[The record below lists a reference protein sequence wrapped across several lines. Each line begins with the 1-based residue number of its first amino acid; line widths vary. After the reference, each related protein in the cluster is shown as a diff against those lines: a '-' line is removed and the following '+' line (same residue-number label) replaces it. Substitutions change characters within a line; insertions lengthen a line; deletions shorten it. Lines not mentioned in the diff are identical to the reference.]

1 MLNNSFIAWK
11 GDKLLSASRLTRN
24 EQVDRSVALLNKF
37 DAIVVG
43 AGTAG
48 CMAAKTIASAGL
60 SVCLID
66 RKERKD
72 IGNKVCGEA
81 IGRHHFDNLGLA
93 YPEGNE
99 LEREIHRVD
108 VHSPD
113 METTFSIKGEGLD
126 GFMIDRHLFG
136 QRLLKDA
143 LDNGAL
149 LKDSTQVLEPIV
161 REGFVRGVHAR
172 NRESDRKIEFAG
184 RCVLDASGI
193 AAAIRSKL
201 PPEMDVETEV
211 SRRDLMVCYREV
223 RILKGTS
230 GDPDVCDIYFDLEA
244 APGGYSWIF
253 PKAQENVNVG
263 LGVVGSARS
272 VNPKEQLHKYILSKP
287 LFEGSTVIH
296 GGGGIVPTR
305 KPLDSMVANGAVIV
319 GDAGC
324 HVNPIH
330 GGGMGSSMIAGMISG
345 ETLIEAL
352 EKDDLNVNSLW
363 PANVRYMQL
372 YGAKQAGLDIFRIFL
387 QGLNNDDLNYGMM
400 YRLIREEDILKTTL
414 GEAIHLNVTE
424 KTRRIFRGIG
434 RLMFLKKLYNMVDL
448 SRKIKTLCRNYP
460 STPKNFPDW
469 KAKVQ
474 ALYETARTQLG

>member
-1 MLNNSFIAWK
+1 
-11 GDKLLSASRLTRN
+11 
-24 EQVDRSVALLNKF
+24 
-37 DAIVVG
+37 
-43 AGTAG
+43 
-48 CMAAKTIASAGL
+48 MAAKTIASAGL

-72 IGNKVCGEA
+72 IGNKVCGDA

-99 LEREIHRVD
+99 LEREIHCVD

-126 GFMIDRHLFG
+126 GFMIDRHLLG
-136 QRLLKDA
+136 QRLLEDA

-149 LKDSTQVLEPIV
+149 LEDSTQVLEPIL
-161 REGFVRGVHAR
+161 REGFVRGVLAR
-172 NRESDRKIEFAG
+172 DRESGHKIELAA
-184 RCVLDASGI
+184 RCAVDASGI
-193 AAAIRSKL
+193 PAVVRSKL
-201 PPEMDVETEV
+201 PLEMDVETEV
-211 SRRDLMVCYREV
+211 GKRDLMVCYREI
-223 RILKGTS
+223 RMLKRTAGE
-230 GDPDVCDIYFDLEA
+230 PDICDIYFDLEA
-244 APGGYSWIF
+244 APGGYCWIF
-253 PKAQENVNVG
+253 PKAGEKVNVG
-263 LGVVGSARS
+263 LGIVGSVRS

-287 LFEGSTVIH
+287 LFEGSSVIQ

-305 KPLDSMVANGAVIV
+305 KPLDSMVTNGAVIV

-330 GGGMGSSMIAGMISG
+330 GGGMGSSMTAGMISG

-352 EKDDLNVNSLW
+352 EKDDLSVNSLW

-387 QGLNNDDLNYGMM
+387 QGLSNDDLNYGMM
-400 YRLIREEDILKTTL
+400 YRLIREEDVLKTTL

-424 KTRRIFRGIG
+424 KTRRIFRGLG
-434 RLMFLKKLYNMVDL
+434 RLSFLKKLYSMVDL
-448 SRKIKTLCRNYP
+448 SRKIKTLYRNYP
-460 STPKNFPDW
+460 STPEEFPDW
-469 KAKVQ
+469 KANVQ
-474 ALYETARTQLG
+474 ALYETARTLLG

>member
-1 MLNNSFIAWK
+1 MK
-11 GDKLLSASRLTRN
+11 
-24 EQVDRSVALLNKF
+24 KF
-37 DAIVVG
+37 DVIVVG

-48 CMAAKTIASAGL
+48 CMAAKTIASAGF

-66 RKERKD
+66 RKERED
-72 IGNKVCGEA
+72 IGNKVCGDA
-81 IGRHHFDNLGLA
+81 IGKHHFDKLNLA
-93 YPEGNE
+93 YPKGDE

-143 LDNGAL
+143 SDDGAL
-149 LKDSTQVLEPIV
+149 LEDSTHVLEPV
-161 REGFVRGVHAR
+161 VKEGFVRGVYAR
-172 NRESDRKIEFAG
+172 DLKSGRKIEFAA
-184 RCVLDASGI
+184 RCAVDASGV
-193 AAAIRSKL
+193 AAVMRSKL

-211 SRRDLMVCYREV
+211 GKKDLMVCYREI
-223 RILKGTS
+223 RMLKGMARE
-230 GDPDVCDIYFDLEA
+230 PDICDIYFDLEA
-244 APGGYSWIF
+244 APGGYCWIF
-253 PKAQENVNVG
+253 PKAGQKVNVG
-263 LGVVGSARS
+263 LGIVGSVRS
-272 VNPKEQLHKYILSKP
+272 VNPKEQFHKYVLSRP
-287 LFEGSTVIH
+287 LFEGSSVIH
-296 GGGGIVPTR
+296 GGGGVVPTR
-305 KPLDSMVANGAVIV
+305 KPLESMVTNGAVIV

-345 ETLIEAL
+345 ETLIEGL
-352 EKDDLNVNSLW
+352 EKDDLSADSLW
-363 PANVRYMQL
+363 PANARYMQL

-434 RLMFLKKLYNMVDL
+434 RLTFLRKLYNMVEL
-448 SRKIKTLCRNYP
+448 SRKIKTLYRNYP
-460 STPKNFPDW
+460 STPKEFPDW
-469 KAKVQ
+469 KANVQ

>member
-1 MLNNSFIAWK
+1 LK
-11 GDKLLSASRLTRN
+11 
-24 EQVDRSVALLNKF
+24 KF
-37 DAIVVG
+37 DVIVVG

-48 CMAAKTIASAGL
+48 CMAAKTIASAGF

-72 IGNKVCGEA
+72 IGNKVCGDA
-81 IGRHHFDNLGLA
+81 IGKHHFDNLKLA
-93 YPEGNE
+93 YPKGDE

-108 VHSPD
+108 VYSPD
-113 METTFSIKGEGLD
+113 LETTFRIAGEGLD
-126 GFMIDRHLFG
+126 GFMIERHLFG

-143 LDNGAL
+143 LDDGAL
-149 LKDSTQVLEPIV
+149 LEDSTQVLEPIV
-161 REGFVRGVHAR
+161 KEGFVRGVYAR
-172 NRESDRKIEFAG
+172 DRESGRKIEFAA
-184 RCVLDASGI
+184 RCAVDASG
-193 AAAIRSKL
+193 AAAVVRSKL

-211 SRRDLMVCYREV
+211 DKKDLMVCYREI
-223 RILKGTS
+223 RMLKGMARE
-230 GDPDVCDIYFDLEA
+230 PDICDIYFDLEA
-244 APGGYSWIF
+244 APGGYCWIF
-253 PKAQENVNVG
+253 PKAGQKVNVG
-263 LGVVGSARS
+263 LGVVGSVRS
-272 VNPKEQLHKYILSKP
+272 VNPKEQFFRYVLSKP
-287 LFEGSTVIH
+287 LFEGSSVIH

-305 KPLDSMVANGAVIV
+305 KPLESMVTNGAVII

-345 ETLIEAL
+345 ETLIEAFG
-352 EKDDLNVNSLW
+352 KDDLSANSLW
-363 PANVRYMQL
+363 PANARYMQL

-434 RLMFLKKLYNMVDL
+434 RLAFLKKLYNMVDL
-448 SRKIKTLCRNYP
+448 SRKIKTLYRNYP
-460 STPKNFPDW
+460 STPKEFPDW

>member
-1 MLNNSFIAWK
+1 M
-11 GDKLLSASRLTRN
+11 
-24 EQVDRSVALLNKF
+24 NKF
-37 DAIVVG
+37 DVIVVG

-48 CMAAKTIASAGL
+48 CIVAKTIASAGL

-72 IGNKVCGEA
+72 IGNKVCGDA

-93 YPEGNE
+93 YPKGDE

-126 GFMIDRHLFG
+126 GFMIDRHLLG

-149 LKDSTQVLEPIV
+149 FKDSTQVLEPIA

-172 NRESDRKIEFAG
+172 GRESGRKIELAA
-184 RCVLDASGI
+184 RCVVDASGI

-201 PPEMDVETEV
+201 PLEMDVETEV
-211 SRRDLMVCYREV
+211 GKRDLMVCYREIRV
-223 RILKGTS
+223 LKRTA
-230 GDPDVCDIYFDLEA
+230 DEPDTCDIYFDLEA
-244 APGGYSWIF
+244 APGGYCWIF
-253 PKAQENVNVG
+253 PKAGEKVNVG
-263 LGVVGSARS
+263 LGIVGSVRS
-272 VNPKEQLHKYILSKP
+272 VNPKEQLHEYILSKP
-287 LFEGSTVIH
+287 LFEGSSVIQ

-305 KPLDSMVANGAVIV
+305 KPLDSMVTNGAVIV

-330 GGGMGSSMIAGMISG
+330 GGGMGSSMTAGKISG
-345 ETLIEAL
+345 ETLIEAF
-352 EKDDLNVNSLW
+352 EKDDLSVNSLW
-363 PANVRYMQL
+363 PANVRYIQL

-387 QGLNNDDLNYGMM
+387 QGLSNDDLNYGMR
-400 YRLIREEDILKTTL
+400 YRLIREEDVLKTTL

-424 KTRRIFRGIG
+424 KTRRIFRGLG
-434 RLMFLKKLYNMVDL
+434 RLTFLKKLYNMVDL
-448 SRKIKTLCRNYP
+448 SRKIKTLYRNYP
-460 STPKNFPDW
+460 STPKEFADW
-469 KAKVQ
+469 KANVQ

>member
-1 MLNNSFIAWK
+1 MK
-11 GDKLLSASRLTRN
+11 
-24 EQVDRSVALLNKF
+24 KF
-37 DAIVVG
+37 DVIVVG

-48 CMAAKTIASAGL
+48 CMAAKTIASAGF

-72 IGNKVCGEA
+72 IGNKVCGDA
-81 IGRHHFDNLGLA
+81 IGKHHFDKLKLA
-93 YPEGNE
+93 YPKGDE

-143 LDNGAL
+143 SDDGAL
-149 LKDSTQVLEPIV
+149 LEDSTHVLEPV
-161 REGFVRGVHAR
+161 VKEGFVRGVYAR
-172 NRESDRKIEFAG
+172 DLKSGRKIEFAA
-184 RCVLDASGI
+184 RCAVDASGV
-193 AAAIRSKL
+193 AAVMRSKL

-211 SRRDLMVCYREV
+211 GKKDLMVCYREI
-223 RILKGTS
+223 RMLKGMARE
-230 GDPDVCDIYFDLEA
+230 PDICDIYFDLKA
-244 APGGYSWIF
+244 APGGYCWIF
-253 PKAQENVNVG
+253 PKAGQKVNVG
-263 LGVVGSARS
+263 LGIVGSVRS
-272 VNPKEQLHKYILSKP
+272 VNPKEQFHKYVLSRP
-287 LFEGSTVIH
+287 LFEGSSVIH
-296 GGGGIVPTR
+296 GGGGVVPTR
-305 KPLDSMVANGAVIV
+305 KPLESMVTNGAVIV

-345 ETLIEAL
+345 ETLIEGL
-352 EKDDLNVNSLW
+352 EKDDLSADSLW
-363 PANVRYMQL
+363 PANARYMQL

-424 KTRRIFRGIG
+424 KTRRIFRGLG
-434 RLMFLKKLYNMVDL
+434 RLTFLRKLYNMVDL
-448 SRKIKTLCRNYP
+448 SRKIKTFCRNYP
-460 STPKNFPDW
+460 STPMEFPDW
-469 KAKVQ
+469 KANVQ
-474 ALYETARTQLG
+474 ALYETARTTLG